1 LPKKITPPIRPTFTH
16 NLFFSNG
23 EKQNLPKRLLKKMD
37 FANQNDKRTRTKIL
51 ENLTLLE
58 NLKAN
63 EAKPALQT

>member
-1 LPKKITPPIRPTFTH
+1 
-16 NLFFSNG
+16 
-23 EKQNLPKRLLKKMD
+23 LPKRLLKKMD